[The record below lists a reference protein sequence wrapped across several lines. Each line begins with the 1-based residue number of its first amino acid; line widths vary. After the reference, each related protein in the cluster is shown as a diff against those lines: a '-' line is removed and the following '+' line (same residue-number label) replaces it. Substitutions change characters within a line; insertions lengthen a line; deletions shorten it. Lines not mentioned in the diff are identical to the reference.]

1 MKVSDFVTGAG
12 RKDLGE
18 GELLRSVTLPA
29 RALASRTAF
38 RQASLYGLGRSGV
51 LVIGVLDPVDG
62 PLGAK
67 SMSESPF
74 NPVAPAFANALREAT
89 GNQVHR
95 TAADPRPGVAG
106 APRGGPVAAAVRV
119 PRQR

>member
-74 NPVAPAFANALREAT
+74 NPVAPAFANALRDAT
-89 GNQVHR
+89 GIRFTELPLTRDRVWLALHE
-95 TAADPRPGVAG
+95 AG
-106 APRGGPVAAAVRV
+106 RS
-119 PRQR
+119 RQR